1 MQKISP
7 HLQPKR
13 HGREAVLGMKE
24 RKKRE
29 REGEREKKK
38 REKKRTKTQH
48 RPGLRT

>member
-29 REGEREKKK
+29 REKEKKK
-38 REKKRTKTQH
+38 EGKKHSTDL
-48 RPGLRT
+48 G